1 MKIIVNDRE
10 EDIPENMR
18 LIDLFEMLNIDK
30 AKSLLSINDDV
41 ISDDDYSKRCCN
53 ENDNID
59 IFSFVG
65 GG

>member
-1 MKIIVNDRE
+1 MKIRVNDRE
-10 EDIPENMR
+10 EDIPANMS
-18 LIDLFEMLNIDK
+18 LIDLFEMLKIDK
-30 AKSLLSINDDV
+30 TKSLLSINDDV
-41 ISDDDYSKRCCN
+41 ISDDEYSKMSCK